1 MCFGV
6 VWIDRLPKFTSF
18 TVTLILLISS
28 GKNEIVS
35 TLAMKSDEKENGRKD
50 VCNVVTSE
58 CIFSMSNCSMLLNK
72 SGCFLFFY
80 TYRQSSSKQLYNL
93 SLRHRSQ
100 SESTS
105 RKSNNMNWSLQRP

>member
-35 TLAMKSDEKENGRKD
+35 TLAMKSDEKENGRKE

-58 CIFSMSNCSMLLNK
+58 CIFSMSNSSMLLNK
-72 SGCFLFFY
+72 FGCFCCFIRIDKVPQNSCIIFHLDIVPEVRALVVRA
-80 TYRQSSSKQLYNL
+80 T
-93 SLRHRSQ
+93 
-100 SESTS
+100 T
-105 RKSNNMNWSLQRP
+105 